1 MGEILWKVVGIE
13 GEPPQGL
20 GWREP
25 RPPGGKMRSDWRTGR
40 GFEEWR
46 REVMEEVGKST
57 EHTAQ
62 GGGDCCLWWEQEKQP
77 SFFIFFGFMSNL
89 KIFIKFVATVHLGFR
104 ER

>member
-46 REVMEEVGKST
+46 WEVTEEVGKST
-57 EHTAQ
+57 EHSPGWGRLLSVVGA
-62 GGGDCCLWWEQEKQP
+62 GEAAEL
-77 SFFIFFGFMSNL
+77 FYFL
-89 KIFIKFVATVHLGFR
+89 
-104 ER
+104 